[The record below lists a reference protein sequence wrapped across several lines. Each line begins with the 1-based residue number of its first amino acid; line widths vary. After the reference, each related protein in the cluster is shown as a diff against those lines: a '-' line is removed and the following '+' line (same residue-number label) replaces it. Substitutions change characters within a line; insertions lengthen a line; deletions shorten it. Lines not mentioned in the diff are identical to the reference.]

1 MRDPRRLRLHDIQ
14 RRADALATDIEHI
27 IAYDAAVSMAHEE
40 RTGKPLEPECRYLPE
55 DEERALE
62 IMRQYPKPGA

>member
-1 MRDPRRLRLHDIQ
+1 MPNPRKLRLHDIQ
-14 RRADALATDIEHI
+14 RRADALATDIAHV

-40 RTGKPLEPECRYLPE
+40 RTGKPMEPETLYLPE

-62 IMRQYPKPGA
+62 IMRLLPRGGA